1 MLARKA
7 WGPVGADKVRLKR
20 VAGREHRSFESSL
33 KSTLGRHD
41 ATKLEEE
48 AVAKDPSRNRR
59 LERRKLV
66 MLQPDLQR
74 EQSLAEA
81 SFGCIALAQFF

>member
-20 VAGREHRSFESSL
+20 VAGREHRSLERSL

-41 ATKLEEE
+41 ATKLGE

-81 SFGCIALAQFF
+81 SFGRIALAQFF